1 MVRRRGPARCISRY
15 EILLDL
21 LGRLDVLDLLLCRR
35 SIGRGWFS
43 PLETAARRCISRAR
57 LLLGMRSRCNHESH
71 AHAQTDRMTQDLI
84 GRMPRT
90 GQWLVRDRHGGKVA
104 LEAANRRGSFISVVG
119 AAVPAKRTAHAPA
132 DKARHAAASAVG
144 GTASAPSDTRHV
156 DDSILPHRG
165 AVASSARLVLAEKSA
180 ELYLD
185 APPAEYAKASYWAL
199 PSAAAAAAA
208 EAEAAAA
215 AAEAR
220 SVAVGTASARHA
232 ARGRDRERSFLLM
245 PVYDLNDEHYT
256 VYWCRTPRGET
267 PPAFCYAD

>member
-1 MVRRRGPARCISRY
+1 MVRRRGLARCISRC
-15 EILLDL
+15 EILIDSLNS
-21 LGRLDVLDLLLCRR
+21 LGALDLLLRRR
-35 SIGRGWFS
+35 SIGRGWCS
-43 PLETAARRCISRAR
+43 LLETMARRCISRAH
-57 LLLGMRSRCNHESH
+57 LLLAMRSRCAHESH
-71 AHAQTDRMTQDLI
+71 ARAHTVTQHLI
-84 GRMPRT
+84 GRMTRA
-90 GQWLVRDRHGGKVA
+90 GQWFVRDRPGGKVA

-119 AAVPAKRTAHAPA
+119 AAVPAKRAAHAPA
-132 DKARHAAASAVG
+132 DKAQPAAASAVG
-144 GTASAPSDTRHV
+144 GTASAPSETRHV
-156 DDSILPHRG
+156 DDAILPHRG
-165 AVASSARLVLAEKSA
+165 AVASSARLILAEKSA

-199 PSAAAAAAA
+199 PSAAAA

-215 AAEAR
+215 ATR

-232 ARGRDRERSFLLM
+232 ARGRARERSFLLM

>member
-1 MVRRRGPARCISRY
+1 MDNA
-15 EILLDL
+15 
-21 LGRLDVLDLLLCRR
+21 
-35 SIGRGWFS
+35 
-43 PLETAARRCISRAR
+43 
-57 LLLGMRSRCNHESH
+57 
-71 AHAQTDRMTQDLI
+71 
-84 GRMPRT
+84 
-90 GQWLVRDRHGGKVA
+90 
-104 LEAANRRGSFISVVG
+104 
-119 AAVPAKRTAHAPA
+119 
-132 DKARHAAASAVG
+132 
-144 GTASAPSDTRHV
+144 
-156 DDSILPHRG
+156 ILPHRG
-165 AVASSARLVLAEKSA
+165 AVASSARLILAEKSA

-208 EAEAAAA
+208 AEAEAA

>member
-1 MVRRRGPARCISRY
+1 M
-15 EILLDL
+15 
-21 LGRLDVLDLLLCRR
+21 
-35 SIGRGWFS
+35 
-43 PLETAARRCISRAR
+43 TRA
-57 LLLGMRSRCNHESH
+57 
-71 AHAQTDRMTQDLI
+71 
-84 GRMPRT
+84 
-90 GQWLVRDRHGGKVA
+90 GQWFVRDRPGGKVA

-119 AAVPAKRTAHAPA
+119 AAVPAKRAAHAPA

-156 DDSILPHRG
+156 DDAILPHRG
-165 AVASSARLVLAEKSA
+165 AVASSARLILAEKSA

-199 PSAAAAAAA
+199 PSAAAA

-215 AAEAR
+215 ATR

-232 ARGRDRERSFLLM
+232 ARGRARERSFLLM